1 MCLTIVVMVQ
11 SAYTPST
18 IYGAAYT
25 SQQVW
30 GARKSPKGTKY
41 PKNGVPIRTYLE
53 NIQVSELPTFCRDFR
68 CCPEAAG
75 RNFRHGVGSSD
86 EKQRLQDG
94 TSDVLSE
101 LPSPPNQPAVHSS
114 DG

>member
-18 IYGAAYT
+18 IYGAAWT

-41 PKNGVPIRTYLE
+41 AKTEP
-53 NIQVSELPTFCRDFR
+53 
-68 CCPEAAG
+68 
-75 RNFRHGVGSSD
+75 
-86 EKQRLQDG
+86 
-94 TSDVLSE
+94 
-101 LPSPPNQPAVHSS
+101 
-114 DG
+114 